1 MILKKIKT
9 NYLDK
14 FFSQLVNQNDYINIR
29 TELKK
34 LKNTNDELYFLF
46 LNRILNTYLNND
58 QGQSFFENKFIW
70 VNSFDLDDA
79 QIIHHFLTFYFTKKL
94 NLNLET
100 VNYIDEFKKL
110 PRELIKKNISFD
122 DLVENSYL
130 YQYEILQSSNTK
142 HKLIL
147 NNHVFFEK
155 LPNKFFTHYYF
166 TQCFFYIVR
175 NPKYIYTKYKLDFDS
190 QQYALN
196 FLNGF
201 SDIDQSV
208 LEENLVQVENTTKN
222 WSTNVQSWTNSN
234 VLNTF
239 RGQIIKFEELIN
251 NPQQIFAEVVSHLI
265 QSGMEI
271 EIDYDLIDNYINK
284 NKDKFSQNKS
294 EDIDL
299 SNQETKKLNREFGEV
314 SKRFFY
320 NL

>member
-14 FFSQLVNQNDYINIR
+14 LFSELVYKNDFSKIKN
-29 TELKK
+29 ELDK
-34 LKNTNDELYFLF
+34 LKIDNDELYFLF

-70 VNSFDLDDA
+70 LNSFDLDDT
-79 QIIHHFLTFYFTKKL
+79 QIIQNFLSFYLEKRL
-94 NLNLET
+94 NLVAT
-100 VNYIDEFKKL
+100 NYTDELKKL
-110 PRELIKKNISFD
+110 PKELTNKNINFN

-130 YQYEILQSSNTK
+130 YQYEILKSANTK
-142 HKLIL
+142 QKLIL

-166 TQCFFYIVR
+166 TQCFFYIIR
-175 NPKYIYTKYKLDFDS
+175 NPIYIYSKYKFDFDS

-201 SDIDQSV
+201 SHIDHTVS
-208 LEENLVQVENTTKN
+208 EENLVRVENTTKD

-239 RGQIIKFEELIN
+239 RGQIIKYEELIN
-251 NPQQIFAEVVSHLI
+251 NPQQILAEIISHLI

-271 EIDYDLIDNYINK
+271 EIDYDLIDDYINT
-284 NKDKFSQNKS
+284 NKDKFSQNRS
-294 EDIDL
+294 ENTVA
-299 SNQETKKLNREFGEV
+299 SNQEIKKLKREFGEV
-314 SKRFFY
+314 SERFLYKF
-320 NL
+320 

>member
-14 FFSQLVNQNDYINIR
+14 LFSELVNKNDFFKIKN
-29 TELKK
+29 ELNN
-34 LKNTNDELYFLF
+34 LKIDNAELYFLF

-70 VNSFDLDDA
+70 VNSFDLDDT
-79 QIIHHFLTFYFTKKL
+79 QIIRNFLSFYFTKKL

-110 PRELIKKNISFD
+110 PGELIKKNINFD

-130 YQYEILQSSNTK
+130 YQYEILNSSNTK

-175 NPKYIYTKYKLDFDS
+175 NPNYIYSKYKSDFDS

-201 SDIDQSV
+201 SEIDQSV
-208 LEENLVQVENTTKN
+208 LEENLVQVENTTKD

-251 NPQQIFAEVVSHLI
+251 NPQQIFAEVISHLI
-265 QSGMEI
+265 QSGMDI

-284 NKDKFSQNKS
+284 NKDKFSQNRS
-294 EDIDL
+294 EDTVL

-314 SKRFFY
+314 SKRFLY

>member
-14 FFSQLVNQNDYINIR
+14 LFSELVNKNDFFKIKN
-29 TELKK
+29 ELDN
-34 LKNTNDELYFLF
+34 LKIDNAELYFLF

-70 VNSFDLDDA
+70 VNSFDLDDT
-79 QIIHHFLTFYFTKKL
+79 QIIHHFLSFYFTKKL
-94 NLNLET
+94 NLNLKT
-100 VNYIDEFKKL
+100 ANYIDEFKKL
-110 PRELIKKNISFD
+110 PGELIKKNINFD

-130 YQYEILQSSNTK
+130 YQYEILKSSNSK

-166 TQCFFYIVR
+166 TQCFFYVVR
-175 NPKYIYTKYKLDFDS
+175 NPNYIYSKYKLDFDS
-190 QQYALN
+190 QQHALN

-201 SDIDQSV
+201 TDIDQSV
-208 LEENLVQVENTTKN
+208 FEENLVQVENTTKD

-251 NPQQIFAEVVSHLI
+251 NPQQIFAEIVSHLI
-265 QSGMEI
+265 QSGIEI

-284 NKDKFSQNKS
+284 NKDKFSPNRS
-294 EDIDL
+294 EDIAL
-299 SNQETKKLNREFGEV
+299 SNQEIKKLNREFGEV
-314 SKRFFY
+314 SKRFLY